1 MTEGRL
7 LRHSASTPWR
17 RVGSE
22 IVLAPAG
29 RDDFEV
35 LQGTGAVVWE
45 LLEDPSTEA
54 ELLSALAEIYS
65 IAEVQIATDVGALL
79 ATLVDMGAVEQ
90 TEGQD
95 AGRR

>member
-1 MTEGRL
+1 MTEGRW
-7 LRHSASTPWR
+7 LRHSPSTPWR

-35 LQGTGAVVWE
+35 LQGSGAVVWE

-54 ELLSALAEIYS
+54 ELLSSLAEIYS
-65 IAEVQIATDVGALL
+65 ISEVQIATEVSALL
-79 ATLVDMGAVEQ
+79 ATLMEMGAVEQ